1 MVFFGSTK
9 FGVGNLCLLLFFRDA
24 LVIVVAA
31 GNVEFEEVFDFQVDV
46 AAIALVGAGVFEVK
60 AATELEHLP
69 VDIHFEALELHF
81 AIVDIPI
88 GDGALGVG
96 HGLEPDASSHGKLSV
111 HEAYL
116 AFHVEH
122 DAIAL
127 HVGFELFQ
135 GEGEGAQLL
144 FGRCKR
150 PFAVVEVALLA

>member
-9 FGVGNLCLLLFFRDA
+9 LGVGNLCLLLFFRDA

-31 GNVEFEEVFDFQVDV
+31 GNVEGEEVLDLQTDV
-46 AAIALVGAGVFEVK
+46 AAIAFVGAGVFEVE

-81 AIVDIPI
+81 AIVDVPV

-96 HGLEPDASSHGKLSV
+96 LGRELYAGCHGKLSV

-116 AFHVEH
+116 AFHVEREVV
-122 DAIAL
+122 AVL
-127 HVGFELFQ
+127 VGFELFQ